1 MHIKQLAP
9 ARVQVKDATTGEVEA
24 VFATLGVKDHDGDII
39 LPGAIKDGTAVAIS
53 AFGHSVW
60 KGAPPA
66 GVGTIHEEGDELI
79 LKGRYFLDTDH
90 GRNDFH
96 TVKGLAEAGKGE
108 WSFGLVNIEAT
119 KGTHNGVN
127 GNLIKSVDVPE
138 VSPVFIGAGINTRT
152 LVAKSAAI
160 EALTQAGIDA
170 DDAARMVAGEAVKQY
185 ASSLAS
191 LLRAAGR
198 ERWNRDTLGGWAYV
212 WVEDYDIDAETVVF
226 NIESSEGARMV
237 QVDFDRTDTS
247 VTLGEA
253 ETDVHET
260 VQFLPKTLKFSEH
273 LTAVVA
279 DVKALS
285 ARAEEVV
292 ALRAAKGKTISDD
305 ASGALGDIADELEH
319 IKSLIAE
326 QPEPPTN
333 PPSEEPTKAIEVDGV
348 VYLLTDSTQEKP

>member
-9 ARVQVKDATTGEVEA
+9 ARVHVKDATTGEVEA

-60 KGAPPA
+60 KGNPPA
-66 GVGTIHEEGDELI
+66 GVGTIHEEGDELV

-119 KGTHNGVN
+119 KGTHNGIT

-152 LVAKSAAI
+152 LVAKGRKEWDSTTR
-160 EALTQAGIDA
+160 EGLRTAG
-170 DDAARMVAGEAVKQY
+170 V
-185 ASSLAS
+185 
-191 LLRAAGR
+191 
-198 ERWNRDTLGGWAYV
+198 ERWGDDDTHVWAV
-212 WVEDYDIDAETVVF
+212 DYDPAEGVAVF
-226 NIESSEGARMV
+226 EIYGGDQDRYV
-237 QVDFDRTDTS
+237 QVDYTNSDGDISLGTDEVEVERRTS
-247 VTLGEA
+247 YA
-253 ETDVHET
+253 
-260 VQFLPKTLKFSEH
+260 PKSGVKFSEH
-273 LTAVVA
+273 LTTVLA
-279 DVKALS
+279 DVKALT

-305 ASGALGDIADELEH
+305 AQSALADIGVELER
-319 IKSLIAE
+319 IKSLISE
-326 QPEPPTN
+326 QPEPNTAPDDDIDTEAEFLRFVAI
-333 PPSEEPTKAIEVDGV
+333 SQGVTK
-348 VYLLTDSTQEKP
+348 P

>member
-66 GVGTIHEEGDELI
+66 GVGTIHEEGDELV

-152 LVAKSAAI
+152 LVAKGRKEWDSTTR
-160 EALTQAGIDA
+160 EGLRTAG
-170 DDAARMVAGEAVKQY
+170 V
-185 ASSLAS
+185 
-191 LLRAAGR
+191 
-198 ERWNRDTLGGWAYV
+198 ERWGDDDTHVWAV
-212 WVEDYDIDAETVVF
+212 DYDPAEGVAVF
-226 NIESSEGARMV
+226 EVYGGDQDRYV
-237 QVDFDRTDTS
+237 QVDYTADGGDI
-247 VTLGEA
+247 TLGADEVEVERRTSYA
-253 ETDVHET
+253 
-260 VQFLPKTLKFSEH
+260 PKSGVKFSEH
-273 LTAVVA
+273 LTTVLA
-279 DVKALS
+279 DVKALT

-305 ASGALGDIADELEH
+305 ASGALGDIADELER

-333 PPSEEPTKAIEVDGV
+333 PPSDIDVQAEYLRFVANLPGV
-348 VYLLTDSTQEKP
+348 TQS

>member
-66 GVGTIHEEGDELI
+66 GVGTIHEEGDELV

-152 LVAKSAAI
+152 LVAKGRKEWDSTTR
-160 EALTQAGIDA
+160 EGLRTAG
-170 DDAARMVAGEAVKQY
+170 V
-185 ASSLAS
+185 
-191 LLRAAGR
+191 
-198 ERWNRDTLGGWAYV
+198 ERWGDDDTHVWAV
-212 WVEDYDIDAETVVF
+212 DYDPAEGVAVF
-226 NIESSEGARMV
+226 EVYGGDQDRYV
-237 QVDFDRTDTS
+237 QVDYTADGGDI
-247 VTLGEA
+247 TLGADEVEVERRTSYA
-253 ETDVHET
+253 
-260 VQFLPKTLKFSEH
+260 PKSGVKFSEH
-273 LTAVVA
+273 LTTVLA
-279 DVKALS
+279 DVKALT

-305 ASGALGDIADELEH
+305 ASGALGDIADELER

-333 PPSEEPTKAIEVDGV
+333 PPSDIDVQAEYLRFVANLQGV
-348 VYLLTDSTQEKP
+348 TQS

>member
-66 GVGTIHEEGDELI
+66 GVGTIHEEGDELV

-108 WSFGLVNIEAT
+108 WSFGLANIEAT

-170 DDAARMVAGEAVKQY
+170 DEATR
-185 ASSLAS
+185 L
-191 LLRAAGR
+191 
-198 ERWNRDTLGGWAYV
+198 
-212 WVEDYDIDAETVVF
+212 VEAD
-226 NIESSEGARMV
+226 EGAP
-237 QVDFDRTDTS
+237 TKGT
-247 VTLGEA
+247 
-253 ETDVHET
+253 
-260 VQFLPKTLKFSEH
+260 KFSEH
-273 LTAVVA
+273 LATVLA
-279 DVKALS
+279 DVKTLT

-292 ALRAAKGKTISDD
+292 ALRAAKGKTISDE
-305 ASGALGDIADELEH
+305 AQTALADIGEELER
-319 IKSLIAE
+319 IKSLISE
-326 QPEPPTN
+326 QPAPTQET
-333 PPSEEPTKAIEVDGV
+333 PPSEGTAKAIEVDGV